1 MVLINLLTLSVEFEF
16 VTFTP
21 DTSVKRHRTTLR
33 RSVSNRKISMVNLT
47 IDRGNTT
54 AKIALWEGT
63 EPISAST
70 LFNADNGT
78 LLRAI
83 GELAFDRAAIC
94 SVAGPVD
101 GLEEMLARRGIKL
114 LTLDASTPVP
124 IGNRYATPATL
135 GVDRIAAA
143 VGGATLYSGRELLVA
158 DIGTCVTYDR
168 IDAEG
173 NFIGGNIAPG
183 IGMRLRAMY
192 TFTKALPEV
201 ASVGETPQWGVS
213 TATAM
218 RSGAFHGVVAEV
230 TYYHSLLDSEGLTLL
245 TGGWSERVAQAL
257 DFDAKLCPLLV
268 NRGLNRILQYN
279 ETNPH

>member
-1 MVLINLLTLSVEFEF
+1 MI
-16 VTFTP
+16 
-21 DTSVKRHRTTLR
+21 
-33 RSVSNRKISMVNLT
+33 NLT

-54 AKIALWEGT
+54 AKLVLWEGS
-63 EPISAST
+63 EPTSTST

-83 GELAFDRAAIC
+83 GEMKFDNAAIC
-94 SVAGPVD
+94 TVAGPIE
-101 GLEEMLARRGIKL
+101 GLEEALALRGIKL
-114 LTLDASTPVP
+114 LTLSASTPLP
-124 IGNRYATPATL
+124 IGNLYATPSTL

-143 VGGATLYSGRELLVA
+143 VGAHTLYPGRELMVA

-168 IDAEG
+168 IDARG

-183 IGMRLRAMY
+183 IGMRLRAMH

-201 ASVGETPQWGVS
+201 ASTGDIPVLGQS

-218 RSGAFHGVVAEV
+218 RSGAFYGVVSEV
-230 TYYHSLLDSEGLTLL
+230 TYYHSLLPHDGLTLL
-245 TGGWSERVAQAL
+245 TGGWSEKVKQAL
-257 DFDAKLCPLLV
+257 SFNAILCPLLV

-279 ETNPH
+279 ETNQH

>member
-1 MVLINLLTLSVEFEF
+1 MI
-16 VTFTP
+16 
-21 DTSVKRHRTTLR
+21 
-33 RSVSNRKISMVNLT
+33 NLT

-54 AKIALWEGT
+54 TKLVLWEGT
-63 EPISAST
+63 EPTSTST

-83 GELAFDRAAIC
+83 GELTFDRAAIC
-94 SVAGPVD
+94 SVAGPID
-101 GLEEMLARRGIKL
+101 GLEEMLGQRGIRL
-114 LTLDASTPVP
+114 LTLTASTPLP
-124 IGNRYATPATL
+124 TGNMYATPETL

-143 VGGATLYSGRELLVA
+143 IGAHTLYPGRELLVA

-183 IGMRLRAMY
+183 IGMRLRAMH

-201 ASVGETPQWGVS
+201 ASVGDTPICGTS

-218 RSGAFHGVVAEV
+218 RSGAFYGVVAEV
-230 TYYHSLLDSEGLTLL
+230 AYYHSLMEGKGLTLL

-257 DFDAKLCPLLV
+257 DFDAQLCPLLV

-279 ETNPH
+279 EKNPL

>member
-1 MVLINLLTLSVEFEF
+1 MI
-16 VTFTP
+16 
-21 DTSVKRHRTTLR
+21 
-33 RSVSNRKISMVNLT
+33 NLT

-54 AKIALWEGT
+54 TKIVLFDGV
-63 EPISAST
+63 EPVTTST
-70 LFNADNGT
+70 LFNADNAT
-78 LLRAI
+78 LLRAL
-83 GELAFDRAAIC
+83 GQLTFDRAALC
-94 SVAGPVD
+94 SVAGEID
-101 GLEEMLARRGIKL
+101 GLDAMLSERGIEL
-114 LTLDASTPVP
+114 LTLSAATPLP

-143 VGGATLYSGRELLVA
+143 VGAHTLYPGRELLVA

-168 IDAEG
+168 IDAGG

-201 ASVGETPQWGVS
+201 ASVGDIPAWGDS

-218 RSGAFHGVVAEV
+218 RSGAFHGIVAEV
-230 TYYHSLLDSEGLTLL
+230 SYYHSQMPEGGLTLL

-257 DFDAKLCPLLV
+257 GFKAILCPLLV
-268 NRGLNRILQYN
+268 NRGLNRILQYQN
-279 ETNPH
+279 SIK

>member
-1 MVLINLLTLSVEFEF
+1 MI
-16 VTFTP
+16 
-21 DTSVKRHRTTLR
+21 
-33 RSVSNRKISMVNLT
+33 NLT

-54 AKIALWEGT
+54 AKLVLWEGS
-63 EPISAST
+63 EPTSTST

-83 GELAFDRAAIC
+83 GELTFDNAAIC
-94 SVAGPVD
+94 SVAGPID
-101 GLEEMLARRGIKL
+101 GLEEMLVQRGIKL
-114 LTLDASTPVP
+114 LTLSASTPLP

-143 VGGATLYSGRELLVA
+143 VGAHTLYPGRELLVA

-168 IDAEG
+168 IDAAG
-173 NFIGGNIAPG
+173 DFIGGNIAPG

-201 ASVGETPQWGVS
+201 ASTGETPQWGVS
-213 TATAM
+213 TSTAM
-218 RSGAFHGVVAEV
+218 RSGAFCGVVSEV
-230 TYYHSLLDSEGLTLL
+230 TYYHTLLPPGGLTLL
-245 TGGWSERVAQAL
+245 TGGWSERVKQAL
-257 DFDAKLCPLLV
+257 GFDAILCPLLV

-279 ETNPH
+279 ETIPH